1 MNVEPYFS
9 RPPKNWQV
17 LAWQLELQNSAGSL
31 HCQTVFFFK
40 LSLQNENDDELG
52 TVLVK
57 YQLYKIK
64 LCCFTVVV
72 TNL

>member
-40 LSLQNENDDELG
+40 LSLQNENDDELMHG
-52 TVLVK
+52 LLHIGISEISTL
-57 YQLYKIK
+57 
-64 LCCFTVVV
+64 
-72 TNL
+72 